1 MKIELALLQS
11 SFFFTQNLDMN
22 ISAPERKFIAKDLT
36 IQTWEDI
43 ESYFVDLK
51 ERTIDTKE
59 DYILWLQNRS
69 ELDAVLEENA
79 AWRYIK
85 MTIDTRDQTLTD
97 AYTYFVT
104 EIQPKLAPFEDELN
118 QKMLHSPFMESLKNE
133 KDYFIYFRSVQ
144 KELDLFRTENIAI
157 EAEISEESQQYG
169 AISAAQMIEFDGE
182 KMTMQKA
189 STLLKDLDENI
200 RKKAFLLISERRAQ
214 DNQALDELFSSLIA
228 KRHQIALNAGFKN
241 FRDYKFHAL
250 GRFDYTKED
259 CFDFHNSIKKH
270 IVPLVK
276 QIQQKQADLLG
287 VEKLK
292 PWNLEVDPLGRK
304 ALKPFE
310 TGQELLEGTVK
321 MFENIDPYFADCI
334 QTMNEMG
341 HLDLESKA
349 GKSPGGY
356 NYPLYEIGVP
366 FIFMNAVGSLRDLV
380 TMVHEGGHAIHSFL
394 SRDLALTGFKNL
406 PSEIAELASMSMEL
420 LSMDQWEIFFDD
432 TEDLKRAKIEQL
444 ETILKILPWVATID
458 EFQHWIYENPTHSV
472 EQRQNQWEKIS
483 KDYGTGLVDW
493 SGYEDFKSRSWQ
505 RQLHLFEVPFY
516 YIEYGIAQLGALAI
530 WKNSKKDLALAIQDY
545 KNALKLGYTQ
555 QIPEIYQTA
564 GIEFNFSEKY
574 IQDLAQFLKKEL
586 ENLNN

>member
-1 MKIELALLQS
+1 
-11 SFFFTQNLDMN
+11 
-22 ISAPERKFIAKDLT
+22 
-36 IQTWEDI
+36 
-43 ESYFVDLK
+43 
-51 ERTIDTKE
+51 
-59 DYILWLQNRS
+59 
-69 ELDAVLEENA
+69 
-79 AWRYIK
+79 
-85 MTIDTRDQTLTD
+85 
-97 AYTYFVT
+97 
-104 EIQPKLAPFEDELN
+104 
-118 QKMLHSPFMESLKNE
+118 
-133 KDYFIYFRSVQ
+133 
-144 KELDLFRTENIAI
+144 
-157 EAEISEESQQYG
+157 
-169 AISAAQMIEFDGE
+169 
-182 KMTMQKA
+182 
-189 STLLKDLDENI
+189 
-200 RKKAFLLISERRAQ
+200 
-214 DNQALDELFSSLIA
+214 
-228 KRHQIALNAGFKN
+228 
-241 FRDYKFHAL
+241 
-250 GRFDYTKED
+250 
-259 CFDFHNSIKKH
+259 
-270 IVPLVK
+270 
-276 QIQQKQADLLG
+276 
-287 VEKLK
+287 
-292 PWNLEVDPLGRK
+292 
-304 ALKPFE
+304 
-310 TGQELLEGTVK
+310 
-321 MFENIDPYFADCI
+321 
-334 QTMNEMG
+334 
-341 HLDLESKA
+341 
-349 GKSPGGY
+349 
-356 NYPLYEIGVP
+356 
-366 FIFMNAVGSLRDLV
+366 
-380 TMVHEGGHAIHSFL
+380 MVHEGGHAIHSFL

>member
-1 MKIELALLQS
+1 MKIA
-11 SFFFTQNLDMN
+11 
-22 ISAPERKFIAKDLT
+22 APERKFIDKNLS

-43 ESYFVDLK
+43 ESYFINLK
-51 ERTIDTKE
+51 ERTINSKE

-85 MTIDTRDQTLTD
+85 MTIDTRDQNLKD

-118 QKMLHSPFMESLKNE
+118 QKMLQSTFMESLKNE

-169 AISAAQMIEFDGE
+169 AISAAQMIDFDGE
-182 KMTMQKA
+182 KMTIQKA
-189 STLLKDLDENI
+189 STLLKDLGENV
-200 RKKAFLLISERRAQ
+200 RKKAFLLIGERRKQ
-214 DNQALDELFSSLIA
+214 DNDKLDDLFSSLVE

-241 FRDYKFHAL
+241 FRDYKFHSL

-259 CFDFHNSIKKH
+259 CFNFHISIKKH

-276 QIQQKQADLLG
+276 KIQQKQADLLG

-310 TGQELLEGTVK
+310 NGQELLDRTIK
-321 MFENIDPYFADCI
+321 MFENIDPFFADCI

-341 HLDLESKA
+341 HLDLESKE

-366 FIFMNAVGSLRDLV
+366 FIFMNAVGALRDLV

-394 SRDLALTGFKNL
+394 SRDLAITGFKNL
-406 PSEIAELASMSMEL
+406 PSEVAELASMSMEL
-420 LSMDQWEIFFDD
+420 LSMDQWEIFF
-432 TEDLKRAKIEQL
+432 EDAENLKRAKIEQL

-458 EFQHWIYENPTHSV
+458 EFQHWIYENPAHSV
-472 EQRQNQWEKIS
+472 EERQNQWEKIS

-493 SGYEDFKSRSWQ
+493 TGYEEFKSRSWQ

-516 YIEYGIAQLGALAI
+516 YIEYGIAQLGALAV
-530 WKNSKKDLALAIQDY
+530 WKNSKTDLPTTIQNY
-545 KNALKLGYTQ
+545 KNALKLGYTE
-555 QIPEIYQTA
+555 QIPEIYQVA